1 MTKVSYDIAPL
12 IYQNSYF
19 TMNAIQ
25 DMLRRILPFI
35 LYVSF
40 NQFIVDYNAWDE
52 YLKKSHKAKCRRNK
66 RRITWS
72 SVNERIS
79 DTQFRRMF
87 RMSREC
93 FSLLCGYVIAS
104 KGEKAFKSE
113 SYIHA
118 FLETK
123 NPMYMAYEKTSGGF
137 ISGETKL
144 AITL

>member
-1 MTKVSYDIAPL
+1 MHRCISKLAIIVLLMTKVSFDIAPL

-25 DMLRRILPFI
+25 DMLRRILPFL

-40 NQFIVDYNAWDE
+40 NQFMVDYNAWDQ
-52 YLKKSHKAKCRRNK
+52 YLNKSHMAKFCRKK

-113 SYIHA
+113 SYIHV
-118 FLETK
+118 FL
-123 NPMYMAYEKTSGGF
+123 
-137 ISGETKL
+137 
-144 AITL
+144 